1 MPHLKFLMPSASP
14 AGCYQQGQ
22 VAEVEA
28 EAARAL
34 VESGVAVRVPSP
46 PVVETAALEPGERA
60 VRAPGRPRRR

>member
-1 MPHLKFLMPSASP
+1 MPHLQFLMASASP
-14 AGCYQQGQ
+14 AGCYAPGQ

-34 VESGVAVRVPSP
+34 VESGVAVRVPAP
-46 PVVETAALEPGERA
+46 PAAETAALEPGERA